1 MAAHRDLDVVGLE
14 VGQRRELAVDE
25 LLDGLRGGVPC
36 RHCVAVKVLA
46 KDAGVDRTKAVILD
60 ELEAANRGQII
71 ELQARLHEDG
81 EWLGVRLGLSRPEVG
96 ETDLDFPH
104 QSRLL

>member
-1 MAAHRDLDVVGLE
+1 M
-14 VGQRRELAVDE
+14 DE
-25 LLDGLRGGVPC
+25 LLNGLRRGVSYRC
-36 RHCVAVKVLA
+36 CIAVKILA
-46 KDAGVDRTKAVILD
+46 EDAGVDRAEAVILD
-60 ELEAANRGQII
+60 ELEAADGGQIV
-71 ELQARLHEDG
+71 ELQSRLHEDG